1 MFHLQCRELNE
12 LNLAI
17 LFNANV
23 ELYAIDLRVFIRAID
38 SKRAREEVEK
48 KQKGK
53 KYNGILL
60 CGCYLLS
67 SHWKGDAGDTQTT
80 SFFPTS
86 SGVRIQMRWYIEYA
100 IEFNDQDLSLYQW
113 TIFFSSQLCYNFV
126 YHGIKR
132 LDTNV

>member
-48 KQKGK
+48 KTERK
-53 KYNGILL
+53 KIQRHLIVWLL
-60 CGCYLLS
+60 F
-67 SHWKGDAGDTQTT
+67 A
-80 SFFPTS
+80 FFT
-86 SGVRIQMRWYIEYA
+86 
-100 IEFNDQDLSLYQW
+100 L
-113 TIFFSSQLCYNFV
+113 
-126 YHGIKR
+126 KR
-132 LDTNV
+132 